1 MEDVNN
7 GTLTTMPIPD
17 AGHMNKHGRFEQIQA
32 VQTNPHN
39 GEHALY
45 ALDTKGVVWEYL
57 IGVVGG
63 TRWVPLVMTRGER

>member
-1 MEDVNN
+1 MEEVNN
-7 GTLTTMPIPD
+7 GTITTLPIPD
-17 AGHMNKHGRFEQIQA
+17 AGHMNKHGRFEQIQTA
-32 VQTNPHN
+32 TDQN
-39 GEHALY
+39 GEHTLY